1 MEAIGP
7 VITSNLRVLK
17 ESPLSHGLGFRADG
31 TQALFYI
38 GNRCGVLCGAG
49 WYVVME
55 KREGRWVIL
64 KEIETRISWRCEGN
78 IR

>member
-7 VITSNLRVLK
+7 VITSNMGSQGIATFSRV
-17 ESPLSHGLGFRADG
+17 GFRADG

-38 GNRCGVLCGAG
+38 GSRCGVLRGVG

-64 KEIETRISWRCEGN
+64 KEIEMWIS
-78 IR
+78 